1 MRPAVLA
8 LYGTLSY
15 GASLASFYVVF
26 AWLGGPAPIPFRLD
40 DAPRASSAVSLAW
53 NTALMV
59 LFALY
64 HSVFART
71 AVKVRTRRLV
81 GRNLERAT
89 YNLLSAVLTVLLCLL
104 WLPVP
109 HVLWGSSSA
118 EAARTMQVV
127 HGLLW
132 VVHFTS
138 IVLMNH
144 NDFFGLRQI
153 GLAMRGVPYRPLPPV
168 SRRYYL
174 WTRLPLVISLA
185 LIPWASAVMTVGRL
199 QFCLFM
205 TAYVAL
211 GAWLSNRDPG
221 DVSTTPARA
230 SSSESARGYEA
241 PEGSSRPPLPA
252 RGARSG

>member
-1 MRPAVLA
+1 MRPVALA
-8 LYGTLSY
+8 LYGALSY
-15 GASLASFYVVF
+15 GASLASFYVVY
-26 AWLGGPAPIPFRLD
+26 AWLGGPVPLAFHLD
-40 DAPRASSAVSLAW
+40 DAPRASPAVSLAW
-53 NTALMV
+53 NTGLIV

-71 AVKVRTRRLV
+71 TVKTRTRRLV

-89 YNLLSAVLTVLLCLL
+89 YNLLSAVLTVLLCVL
-104 WLPVP
+104 WLPIP
-109 HVLWGSSSA
+109 RALWGLASA
-118 EAARTMQVV
+118 EAAQAMQLA

-144 NDFFGLRQI
+144 NDFFGLRQL
-153 GLAMRGVPYRPLPPV
+153 GLAMRGAPYRPLPAV

-174 WTRLPLVISLA
+174 GTRLPLVISLA

-199 QFCLFM
+199 QFCVFM

-221 DVSTTPARA
+221 DVPTVAERPSGSGRPALA
-230 SSSESARGYEA
+230 YEV
-241 PEGSSRPPLPA
+241 PEGPSLP
-252 RGARSG
+252 